1 MHEITDMD
9 TYYELLA
16 DRRAARIYE
25 KTRARHP
32 DPRDP
37 DHPGPRFE
45 ETYCSQCGGR
55 ASALETAAL
64 AVALIT
70 STGSHQC
77 AINAQ
82 KETPRLIGFAGR
94 VALNKHGF
102 IVQKYDCFLKGKA
115 SVDPSTGLST
125 VLR

>member
-37 DHPGPRFE
+37 DHPGTTVRGDVLL
-45 ETYCSQCGGR
+45 SAGQS
-55 ASALETAAL
+55 SALR
-64 AVALIT
+64 
-70 STGSHQC
+70 Q
-77 AINAQ
+77 
-82 KETPRLIGFAGR
+82 RR
-94 VALNKHGF
+94 
-102 IVQKYDCFLKGKA
+102 
-115 SVDPSTGLST
+115 
-125 VLR
+125 

>member
-32 DPRDP
+32 TREIRIIQG
-37 DHPGPRFE
+37 HGSRRRTARSGAELGPGDSGVSR
-45 ETYCSQCGGR
+45 C
-55 ASALETAAL
+55 
-64 AVALIT
+64 LIT
-70 STGSHQC
+70 STGSHSC

-82 KETPRLIGFAGR
+82 KKRPLDWLAGR
-94 VALNKHGF
+94 GRAKRMRKV
-102 IVQKYDCFLKGKA
+102 
-115 SVDPSTGLST
+115 
-125 VLR
+125 

>member
-25 KTRARHP
+25 KTRARHH

-37 DHPGPRFE
+37 DHPGPRFQRR
-45 ETYCSQCGGR
+45 TYCSAGQS
-55 ASALETAAL
+55 SALETAAL

-70 STGSHQC
+70 STGSHSC

-82 KETPRLIGFAGR
+82 KKRLLDWLAGR
-94 VALNKHGF
+94 GRTKRMRKV
-102 IVQKYDCFLKGKA
+102 
-115 SVDPSTGLST
+115 
-125 VLR
+125 